1 MNYQDNIQDLQST
14 LQIDSARLQNYS
26 SILERADKQNEDL
39 NHESN
44 LQKTFQE
51 QNSQNFAVKVIGGDN
66 NLSKNKHRKLQSSLL
81 PPSKMICI
89 SNNILENNVFPV
101 IADEN
106 LDPDDLNKK
115 INYGVT
121 DNISKMDAK
130 MVKVIQSKMNLEN
143 MKKKQMQYQQGV
155 QKQIDEKQIKQ
166 QKQRN
171 IFLDHRIKNC
181 RDRSKK
187 WQERKENHQKF
198 LVEKEFLKQIM
209 QDEYLQ
215 TQQEFWQKKDAVNS
229 QSQYFSLAQQNLN
242 KSSQF
247 LQRNSININNN
258 QSSIVQKD
266 AYRPDTA
273 NTVISNT
280 NNLNQQFYFK
290 QKITDKHQERNEQ
303 IKSLN
308 LVGDRIG
315 SNRSQT
321 ASTNQRKQSHNKSA
335 VSTSYYNALSSNVR
349 QLHTSNHQR
358 RDLSLQSNQIFEQ
371 PKAFLKNIMISDS
384 SINRESQNFDFQS
397 KSINKMEEQQNE
409 SSAVLHNSNLLS
421 EIKIQRDFY
430 IADPFT
436 RSIIQESFTQP
447 HVKKNLSLDQNSIN
461 NDFTL
466 KQITPQSG
474 LHTKQ
479 RYSNY
484 IRNPTITNNYIITP
498 QSVNQQQNSTKF
510 QSVSPVNSHFS
521 LKKQD
526 QKLSYDKRRYQC
538 LNKIYQSKVNQLNQ
552 DEVFTEKMRKQKLQD
567 LVRRKIN
574 NNFPGN
580 YKLKINFSLVEK
592 LDEQDDNENQQDQSL
607 QQTLYQQ
614 NSLSINYP
622 QQNNNSW
629 NTQSQQVQSRQGQ
642 KQQYY
647 VNHNLQQDDPS
658 SDEDG
663 EDIIKYIKNL

>member
-14 LQIDSARLQNYS
+14 LQIDCARIQNYS
-26 SILERADKQNEDL
+26 SILERADKQKEEFY
-39 NHESN
+39 HEN
-44 LQKTFQE
+44 NQQKNIQE

-89 SNNILENNVFPV
+89 SNNILENSVFPV

-130 MVKVIQSKMNLEN
+130 MVKIIQSKMNIES

-166 QKQRN
+166 SKQRN

-181 RDRSKK
+181 RDKSKK
-187 WQERKENHQKF
+187 WQERKDNHQKF

-215 TQQEFWQKKDAVNS
+215 TQKEFWQKKDAVNS

-242 KSSQF
+242 KSTQF
-247 LQRNSININNN
+247 LQRNSININYN
-258 QSSIVQKD
+258 QIQIPQKD
-266 AYRPDTA
+266 ANRPDIA
-273 NTVISNT
+273 NTVFNNA
-280 NNLNQQFYFK
+280 NNLNTQHHFK
-290 QKITDKHQERNEQ
+290 LKINDKQQERNEQ
-303 IKSLN
+303 LKSLN

-321 ASTNQRKQSHNKSA
+321 ASTNQRTSNHNKSTL
-335 VSTSYYNALSSNVR
+335 SNSFYNGLSSNVR
-349 QLHTSNHQR
+349 QLHTSNHQK
-358 RDLSLQSNQIFEQ
+358 RDLSFQSNQLFEQ
-371 PKAFLKNIMISDS
+371 PKTLLKNIMISDS

-397 KSINKMEEQQNE
+397 KSINKMEEQQKE
-409 SSAVLHNSNLLS
+409 SYAMLHNSNLLS

-430 IADPFT
+430 IADPYT
-436 RSIIQESFTQP
+436 RSIIQESFTQAP
-447 HVKKNLSLDQNSIN
+447 VKKNLSLDQNSIN
-461 NDFTL
+461 NDCTL

-484 IRNPTITNNYIITP
+484 LRNPTITNNYVITP
-498 QSVNQQQNSTKF
+498 QSINQQQNSTKF

-538 LNKIYQSKVNQLNQ
+538 LNKIYQSKINQLNQ

-592 LDEQDDNENQQDQSL
+592 LDEQDDNENKQDRSL
-607 QQTLYQQ
+607 QQTVYQQ
-614 NSLSINYP
+614 NSLNINYS

-629 NTQSQQVQSRQGQ
+629 NTQSQQVNSRKGQ
-642 KQQYY
+642 KQYY
-647 VNHNLQQDDPS
+647 DNYNLQHDDPS

>member
-1 MNYQDNIQDLQST
+1 MNYQDNNQDLQST

-26 SILERADKQNEDL
+26 SILEKADKQNEDIS
-39 NHESN
+39 HESN
-44 LQKTFQE
+44 LQKTIQE
-51 QNSQNFAVKVIGGDN
+51 QNSQNLTVKVIGGDN

-81 PPSKMICI
+81 PPSKMMCI
-89 SNNILENNVFPV
+89 SNNILENSVFPV

-130 MVKVIQSKMNLEN
+130 MVKIIQSKMNLEN

-155 QKQIDEKQIKQ
+155 QKQIDEKLIKQ

-242 KSSQF
+242 KSTQF

-258 QSSIVQKD
+258 QLQIPQKD

-273 NTVISNT
+273 NTAFSNI
-280 NNLNQQFYFK
+280 NNLNQQYHFK
-290 QKITDKHQERNEQ
+290 QKIVDKQQERNEQ

-321 ASTNQRKQSHNKSA
+321 ASTNQRTSSHNKSIA
-335 VSTSYYNALSSNVR
+335 SNSFYNALSSNVR
-349 QLHTSNHQR
+349 QLHTSNHQK
-358 RDLSLQSNQIFEQ
+358 RDLSLQSNQLFEQ
-371 PKAFLKNIMISDS
+371 PKTLLNNVMISDS
-384 SINRESQNFDFQS
+384 SITRESQNFDFKS

-409 SSAVLHNSNLLS
+409 SSAMLHNSNLLS

-430 IADPFT
+430 IADPYT

-447 HVKKNLSLDQNSIN
+447 PVKKNLSLDQNSIN

-474 LHTKQ
+474 LYTKQ

-484 IRNPTITNNYIITP
+484 LRNPTITNNYLITP
-498 QSVNQQQNSTKF
+498 QSINQQQNSTKF

-521 LKKQD
+521 IKKQD

-592 LDEQDDNENQQDQSL
+592 LNEQDDDENKQDLSL

-614 NSLSINYP
+614 NSLNINYQ
-622 QQNNNSW
+622 QQNESTW
-629 NTQSQQVQSRQGQ
+629 NTQSHQIYSRKGQ
-642 KQQYY
+642 KQYY
-647 VNHNLQQDDPS
+647 DNHNLQHDDPS